1 MAVGQ
6 AGEVMD
12 HVQRHVEVEQEQKGG
27 VVILLLQDMVGVVA
41 LGPARIVPHVTQI
54 HVQVWYLSY
63 LHIGIDYYGA

>member
-54 HVQVWYLSY
+54 HVQVY
-63 LHIGIDYYGA
+63 GIFRICISV